1 MIERTNEKKWYLLRN
16 DNGEWISNENC
27 VFLSRLEISILKALA
42 SKEGKELHVQHGPDG
57 SCWCYK
63 HEVEMLN
70 GLSENTE
77 CKPRKLRITKKYNY
91 E

>member
-1 MIERTNEKKWYLLRN
+1 MMERTNEKKWYLLRT

-27 VFLSRLEISILKALA
+27 VFLSRLEISILKTLA

-57 SCWCYK
+57 SYWCYK

-70 GLSENTE
+70 GLSEKIE
-77 CKPRKLRITKKYNY
+77 YKPRKLRITKK
-91 E
+91 

>member
-1 MIERTNEKKWYLLRN
+1 MMERTNEKKWYLLRT

-27 VFLSRLEISILKALA
+27 VFLSRLEISILKTLA

-70 GLSENTE
+70 GLSENME

>member
-1 MIERTNEKKWYLLRN
+1 MIDRTNEKKWYLLRN

-27 VFLSRLEISILKALA
+27 VFLSRLEISILKTLA
-42 SKEGKELHVQHGPDG
+42 SKECKELHVQHGPDG